1 MIWDDYKNFSE
12 WEFRCSYTGEN
23 KMRPEFMQKL
33 QEIRN
38 IFSKPMI
45 VSSGYRDFTHPLERA
60 KENPGEHTYGVA
72 VDINVWGKDA
82 MQLFDIAFHCG
93 IRRMGLNQI
102 GALNSRFIHIGMGDT
117 LNLNFPSA
125 LWTY

>member
-1 MIWDDYKNFSE
+1 MIWENYKNFSE

-23 KMRPEFMQKL
+23 RMRPEFMQKL

-38 IFSKPMI
+38 IFGKPMI
-45 VSSGYRDFTHPLERA
+45 ISSGYRDFTHPLERA
-60 KENPGEHTYGVA
+60 KEDPGEHTYGVA
-72 VDINVWGKDA
+72 TDINVWGEDA

-93 IRRMGLNQI
+93 IRRMGMNQI
-102 GALNSRFIHIGMGDT
+102 GALNSRFIHIGLGDT
-117 LNLNFPSA
+117 LNFNFPSA